1 MDKKWKI
8 IRNDEG
14 EITRYQ
20 LTDNIYIDREYSK
33 DFKSNRYYKSLIV
46 DGKLIGMTGL
56 GTGFTLNSLK
66 ELGERYLKE
75 RNIPSTR
82 SEMQYIYKD
91 KLNYFRDDENYL
103 NKYFCQVFNSLGEMI
118 GYILEEEADDLL
130 DKWGKRE
137 FIKCN

>member
-1 MDKKWKI
+1 M
-8 IRNDEG
+8 
-14 EITRYQ
+14 
-20 LTDNIYIDREYSK
+20 TDS
-33 DFKSNRYYKSLIV
+33 
-46 DGKLIGMTGL
+46 
-56 GTGFTLNSLK
+56 GTGFTLKSLK

-91 KLNYFRDDENYL
+91 KLDYFRDDENYL

-130 DKWGKRE
+130 DKWNKRE